1 MNIKKRMMSNIK
13 EINKINRDFY
23 TYEINHKYFII
34 DETTQINKRIS
45 EKAYHNLLF
54 ENFAPD

>member
-1 MNIKKRMMSNIK
+1 MMSNIK